1 MISDN
6 IKISAAVIT
15 ASDSRSIDDDVSG
28 DTLKALLEEHGAE
41 VIHHSVVPDDL
52 ELLRDELIAVAD
64 RSDIDLVITTGGT
77 GLGPRDNTP
86 EATLQTID
94 REVPGIADAIR
105 TATARLTPTS
115 ILSRGVAG
123 TRNRTLIVN
132 LPGSPK
138 AVTECFAVLA
148 PILNHAVRMVTGDT
162 NH

>member
-1 MISDN
+1 MTSESV
-6 IKISAAVIT
+6 KITAAIIT

-28 DTLKALLEEHGAE
+28 DTLKALLGEHGAE

-86 EATLQTID
+86 EATLQVID
-94 REVPGIADAIR
+94 REVPGIAEAMR
-105 TATARLTPTS
+105 SATSHKTPTA

-123 TRNRTLIVN
+123 TRNRTLIIN

-138 AVTECFAVLA
+138 AVAECFAVIA
-148 PILNHAVRMVTGDT
+148 PVLNHAIRMLTGDT
-162 NH
+162 KH